1 MGLLNTLKTKW
12 LKGIFPSSDLKT
24 GQKKEVKDTFDIIFE
39 YSNNEKYSFVEAYAI
54 IEEYIYKALE
64 RKDWYIRYQVD
75 IEQINGKEHRV
86 TVFTVRDANHP
97 DAEYE
102 HRKLKID
109 LDHVLRQSELKHY
122 LSFISKY
129 GVDFYDKVS
138 VLSIK
143 INLHYLFQVETYIPI
158 YQIQK
163 HRDDFLNK
171 VWNDAKARL
180 MKNPA
185 LSDDVENMDHHA
197 IRMLYGT
204 QAHADGAYAYITYR
218 MFVTVDTPYREFLND
233 VTEALGEAT
242 KKYREHPYFTIYVN
256 GDKYGAKAS
265 IENI

>member
-1 MGLLNTLKTKW
+1 MGLFNILKTKW
-12 LKGIFPSSDLKT
+12 LKGILPSSDLKT
-24 GQKKEVKDTFDIIFE
+24 NQKKEIKDTFNIVFE
-39 YSNNEKYSFVEAYAI
+39 YSDTEKYSIVEAHAI
-54 IEEYIYKALE
+54 IKSYIIKKLE
-64 RKDWYIRYQVD
+64 SMESYIRYQVS
-75 IEQINGKEHRV
+75 IEQIGEKEHQI

-97 DAEYE
+97 DTEYE
-102 HRKLKID
+102 HRKLKSD
-109 LDHVLRQSELKHY
+109 LDHVLRQAELKHY

-129 GVDFYDKVS
+129 GADFYDKVS

-143 INLHYLFQVETYIPI
+143 INLHHLFQVETYIPI

-163 HRDDFLNK
+163 HRNDFLNK
-171 VWNDAKARL
+171 VWDNAKAQL

-185 LSDDVENMDHHA
+185 LAEDVKNMDHHA
-197 IRMLYGT
+197 IRMLHGT

-218 MFVTVDTPYREFLND
+218 MFITVDTPYREFLND

-242 KKYREHPYFTIYVN
+242 KKYRDHPYFTIYVN